1 MSQKFN
7 SRTGKIEKELDSLYE
22 RLLANLEREWSVQQ
36 SLLHLLEEERTALT
50 QASTEAIEETN
61 ARKET
66 LVLEEK
72 ENAAARRAI
81 IDRMSIIGGWQ
92 GREVTL
98 SFLADSASDEAAAE
112 SLRDYQQTLPRLV
125 DTIRIHNRR
134 NRELIHAALA
144 DTEGALQLIR
154 NMVSPA
160 ANYQKTGRFNANAV
174 QGTFI
179 HREG

>member
-1 MSQKFN
+1 M
-7 SRTGKIEKELDSLYE
+7 T
-22 RLLANLEREWSVQQ
+22 LALQRPNRPLIWSPAVDAVCAAVPREAGAYLVGGAVRDAY
-36 SLLHLLEEERTALT
+36 LHRP
-50 QASTEAIEETN
+50 I
-61 ARKET
+61 RD
-66 LVLEEK
+66 
-72 ENAAARRAI
+72 
-81 IDRMSIIGGWQ
+81 IDLATPGDGRPVEIG
-92 GREVTL
+92 VT
-98 SFLADSASDEAAAE
+98 DSASDEAAAE

-154 NMVSPA
+154 SMVSPA